1 MGTLPAGL
9 PIRPSRAPGSGPGA
23 AFPAEHPA
31 ARRAGLMSATAASL
45 CLPQHPSPLGCSR
58 PGALPS
64 LLRLPYRSELPRA
77 AQLTNVPLDG
87 NLPEALLEA
96 GFEGAG
102 RALAVALGRGGHGGA
117 ERELKEFPD
126 APARFKRPASRWAG
140 WPLPASPPREEAEA
154 LPPPPPLLPRSYRGG
169 VLKWAFGKGNGEES
183 FVQEVAVARFH
194 SLI

>member
-1 MGTLPAGL
+1 
-9 PIRPSRAPGSGPGA
+9 
-23 AFPAEHPA
+23 
-31 ARRAGLMSATAASL
+31 MSATAASL
-45 CLPQHPSPLGCSR
+45 SVSPSIPAPWGA
-58 PGALPS
+58 PGLAPSQS

-102 RALAVALGRGGHGGA
+102 RTLAVALGRGGHGGA